1 MHRLFISDLHLSEDT
16 PEIEAALVALLQRE
30 AGFDSLVILGD
41 FFEAWVGDDDDAP
54 LAVRIKTLLQA
65 LADDGVQLLIARGNR
80 DFMLGEKFANDI
92 GGTLLQ
98 DETVLEI
105 AGQPTLLLHGDT
117 LCTDDVDYQ
126 QFRTLVHSA
135 EWQAEMM
142 SKPLLE
148 RRELARQ
155 LRSMSIDAASN
166 KPEDIMDVN
175 AQAVATAMQAAGVV
189 RMIHGHTHRPARH
202 ETDEGER
209 VVLGDWTTQQG
220 WLLRERES
228 TLTLESFAI
237 GL

>member
-1 MHRLFISDLHLSEDT
+1 
-16 PEIEAALVALLQRE
+16 
-30 AGFDSLVILGD
+30 
-41 FFEAWVGDDDDAP
+41 
-54 LAVRIKTLLQA
+54 
-65 LADDGVQLLIARGNR
+65 
-80 DFMLGEKFANDI
+80 MLGEKFANDI

-135 EWQAEMM
+135 DWQAEMM

-220 WLLRERES
+220 WLLREREA

>member
-16 PEIEAALVALLQRE
+16 PEIEAALAALLQRE

-54 LAVRIKTLLQA
+54 LAHRIKTRLQA
-65 LADDGVQLLIARGNR
+65 LTHDGIEVLIARGNR
-80 DFMLGEKFANDI
+80 DFMLGEQFAGDI

-98 DETVLEI
+98 DETVMEV

-117 LCTDDVDYQ
+117 LCTDDGDYQ

-135 EWQAEMM
+135 QWQMEMM
-142 SKPLLE
+142 SKSLQE
-148 RRELARQ
+148 RRDLARQ

-175 AQAVATAMQAAGVV
+175 PQAVATAMESAGVA
-189 RMIHGHTHRPARH
+189 RMIHGHTHRPTRH
-202 ETDEGER
+202 EIETGER
-209 VVLGDWTTQQG
+209 VVLGDWTAQQG
-220 WLLRERES
+220 WLLRERET

-237 GL
+237 SP

>member
-1 MHRLFISDLHLSEDT
+1 MHRLFISDLHLSEDA

-202 ETDEGER
+202 ETDKGER

>member
-16 PEIEAALVALLQRE
+16 PEIESALVSLLQRE
-30 AGFDSLVILGD
+30 ARLDSLVILGD
-41 FFEAWVGDDDDAP
+41 FFEAWVGDDDNAP
-54 LAVRIKTLLQA
+54 LADRVKTLLQT
-65 LADDGVQLLIARGNR
+65 LTDDGVEVLIARGNR
-80 DFMLGEKFANDI
+80 DFMLGEQFVGDI

-98 DETVLEI
+98 DETVLEV

-117 LCTDDVDYQ
+117 LCTDDVNYQ

-175 AQAVATAMQAAGVV
+175 PQAVATAMQAAGVI

-202 ETDEGER
+202 ETDTGER

-220 WLLRERES
+220 WLFRERDT
-228 TLTLESFAI
+228 TLSLESFAI
-237 GL
+237 SS

>member
-1 MHRLFISDLHLSEDT
+1 MHRLFISDLHLSDDT
-16 PEIEAALVALLQRE
+16 PEIEAALVSLLQRE

-41 FFEAWVGDDDDAP
+41 FFEAWVGDDDNAP
-54 LAVRIKTLLQA
+54 LADRIKTLLQA
-65 LADDGVQLLIARGNR
+65 LTDGGVDLMIARGNR
-80 DFMLGEKFANDI
+80 DFMLGEQFARDV

-98 DETVLEI
+98 DETVLEV

-117 LCTDDVDYQ
+117 LCTDDGDYQ

-135 EWQAEMM
+135 QWQAEMM
-142 SKPLLE
+142 SKSLQE

-175 AQAVATAMQAAGVV
+175 PQAVATAMQACGAA

-202 ETDEGER
+202 KIDTGER
-209 VVLGDWTTQQG
+209 VVLGDWTAQQG
-220 WLLRERES
+220 WLLRERET

-237 GL
+237 SP